1 MEGEG
6 RERRVRGE
14 LTRREEG
21 RSEEEEER
29 KLRRKGM
36 KEKGRFEKVEERAAV
51 KGRGE
56 RHVVAY

>member
-1 MEGEG
+1 M
-6 RERRVRGE
+6 RGE

-21 RSEEEEER
+21 RNGEEEER

-36 KEKGRFEKVEERAAV
+36 KEKGRLEKVEERAAV